1 MSTECIAIIGVT
13 ATVLAGFG
21 GAALGAWFAYKTGIK
36 LIQRQEFNKAAAD
49 FRNAFIP
56 EISYLEHDIPL
67 KRTGSTDQSIKGL
80 LRTGLSRHTEAL
92 CAFKA
97 YLSSKE
103 RNSIDKAWNKYR
115 TQCDSYDSKP
125 MPDEEKKAALQE
137 IHNVLNKFTS
147 FR

>member
-21 GAALGAWFAYKTGIK
+21 GAAL
-36 LIQRQEFNKAAAD
+36 
-49 FRNAFIP
+49 
-56 EISYLEHDIPL
+56 
-67 KRTGSTDQSIKGL
+67 
-80 LRTGLSRHTEAL
+80 

-103 RNSIDKAWNKYR
+103 RNRIDEAWNKYR
-115 TQCDSYDSKP
+115 TQSDSYDSKP

-137 IHNVLNKFTS
+137 IHNVLNKFAS